1 MRRVIALLVLALGT
15 FACQASPQSGDGPE
29 GLPEPRAR
37 DEAGRCASHEPLRQA
52 FFGDLHV
59 HTSWSMDAFV
69 FESEATPDD
78 AYRFAQGATLE
89 LQGGRIARLE
99 RALDFAAVSEHAEF
113 IGETALCIDEHSEI
127 YDHPRCKAFRGEGDG
142 PGHARMGALTDSK
155 GPFVETESYGQF
167 GWRVRA
173 PELCGPDL
181 SLCLGALGSV
191 WSELQKSAA
200 RWNDTS
206 EACRFTTFNGYE
218 WSWSPQLSKVHRNV
232 IFRNAA
238 VPALPLTAIEYDEPV
253 KLWQGLQ
260 RECIES
266 GTGCDVLTIPHNP
279 NYADGRLLHVE
290 YEAASLEEARAIA
303 SLRASLEPLV
313 EIMQVK
319 GDSECAN
326 GFSNVVGGR
335 DELCEFE
342 KIRGPDLPLCDE
354 SNRFGS
360 IGGLGCTTPTNYVR
374 YALVEGLRQAERLG
388 VNPLKLGI
396 TASTDVHDG
405 NPGDTEE
412 YSFQGF
418 NGIHGSATARERLEA
433 RSLRANPLAPNPGG
447 LMGVWAE
454 ENSRDALFDAMER
467 RETFGTSGV
476 RIRPRFYGAW
486 EMDDALC
493 GWPDHVKRADAQ
505 AVPMGADL
513 PTRAKDSDAPIFMAS
528 ALRDVGTELFPGNP
542 LERIQIIKGWLGP
555 DGSYQ
560 QAVHDVVVT
569 ERRAELDVR
578 TCEVDA
584 AGGDHGLCAV
594 WQDPDFD
601 PTKRAFYYARVVE
614 VPSCRWN
621 AWDCSRLPEAGR
633 PAACSDPA
641 VPTTIQERAWTSPIW
656 YTPS

>member
-1 MRRVIALLVLALGT
+1 MTPRDALLALTLGALA
-15 FACQASPQSGDGPE
+15 CHASTPSGGGPH
-29 GLPEPRAR
+29 GLPEPRSR
-37 DEAGRCASHEPLRQA
+37 EVAGACASHEPLRQA

-59 HTSWSMDAFV
+59 HTSWSMDAYV
-69 FESEATPDD
+69 FGNETTPDD

-113 IGETALCIDEHSEI
+113 IGETALCLDERSEI
-127 YDHPRCKAFRGEGDG
+127 FEHPRCRNFRGEGGG
-142 PGHARMGALTDSK
+142 PGASRMKALTDSV
-155 GPFVETESYGQF
+155 GPFVETELYGHF

-181 SLCLGALGSV
+181 SLCLEALGSV
-191 WSELQKSAA
+191 WGRLQESAA
-200 RWNDTS
+200 RWNDSS
-206 EACRFTTFNGYE
+206 EACRFTTFNAYE
-218 WSWSPQLSKVHRNV
+218 WSWSPQLSKIHRNV
-232 IFRNAA
+232 IFRNDA
-238 VPALPLTAIEYDEPV
+238 VPALPLTAIEYDEPA
-253 KLWQGLQ
+253 KLWRGLQ

-266 GTGCDVLTIPHNP
+266 DSGCDVLTIPHNP
-279 NYADGRLLHVE
+279 NYSDGRLLSVE
-290 YEAASLEEARAIA
+290 FDDAPLEEARATA
-303 SLRASLEPLV
+303 ALRAALEPLV
-313 EIMQVK
+313 EIMQIK

-326 GFSNVVGGR
+326 GFGGVLGGR

-342 KIRGPDLPLCDE
+342 KIRGPDLPLCNGG
-354 SNRFGS
+354 NRFGS
-360 IGGLGCTTPTNYVR
+360 IGGAGCTTPTNYVR

-418 NGIHGSATARERLEA
+418 NGVHGGGSARQRLEV
-433 RSLRANPLAPNPGG
+433 RPGSRAPLAANPGG

-454 ENSRDALFDAMER
+454 ENSRDALFDAMQR

-476 RIRPRFYGAW
+476 RIQPRFYGAW

-493 GWPDHVKRADAQ
+493 GWPDHVERADAL

-513 PTRAKDSDAPIFMAS
+513 PARARGQGAPLFMAS
-528 ALRDVGTELFPGNP
+528 ALRDIGSELYPGNP
-542 LERIQIIKGWLGP
+542 LERIQIVKGWVGP
-555 DGSYQ
+555 DGRYQ
-560 QAVHDVVVT
+560 QAVHDVVSA
-569 ERRAELDVR
+569 ERSTQADPR
-578 TCEVDA
+578 TCEVG
-584 AGGDHGLCAV
+584 AGGAHGLCAV

-601 PTKRAFYYARVVE
+601 PAQRAFYYARVLE

-621 AWDCSRLPEAGR
+621 AWDCSRLPESGR
-633 PAACSDPA
+633 PPTCSDPA
-641 VPTTIQERAWTSPIW
+641 VPMTIQERAWTSPIW